1 MSPRHWEQRVAD
13 MIEAMEEIQRLS
25 GTRDA
30 AALGADAAVFKAILY
45 NFIVIG
51 EAARSIPDSIC
62 AQHPAIDWAGIR
74 AMRNIVTHVYF
85 GVDAARV
92 HDTIQRDLPSTLRA
106 LRMMIGTPPS
116 GS

>member
-1 MSPRHWEQRVAD
+1 MSPRHWELRVAD
-13 MIEAMEEIQRLS
+13 MIGAIEEIQRVV
-25 GTRDA
+25 GARDA
-30 AALGADAAVFKAILY
+30 AALGADTASFKAVLY

-51 EAARSIPDSIC
+51 EAARSIPNAISD
-62 AQHPAIDWAGIR
+62 QHPAIDWAGIR

>member
-1 MSPRHWEQRVAD
+1 MRH
-13 MIEAMEEIQRLS
+13 
-25 GTRDA
+25 
-30 AALGADAAVFKAILY
+30 
-45 NFIVIG
+45 
-51 EAARSIPDSIC
+51 
-62 AQHPAIDWAGIR
+62 
-74 AMRNIVTHVYF
+74 IVTHVYF